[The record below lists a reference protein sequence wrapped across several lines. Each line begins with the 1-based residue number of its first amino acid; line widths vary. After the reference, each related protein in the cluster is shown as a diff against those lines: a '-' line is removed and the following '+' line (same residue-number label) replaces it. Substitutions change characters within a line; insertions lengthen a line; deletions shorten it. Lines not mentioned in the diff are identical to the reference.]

1 MDFFDAVK
9 KRYSVRS
16 FKRKDVEKE
25 KLNMIFAAANLAPS
39 AGNLQAYE
47 MVIVQ
52 GEETKGRIS
61 GIADQDFIAEAPVV
75 LVIFA
80 NEKRSSVKYG
90 RRGEFYC
97 LLDATIAASYIQLA
111 ATALGL
117 GTCWVGAFD
126 DDELR
131 KILNAPAHL
140 KPVAIIPL
148 GYPNDE
154 PEEKERR
161 KISDII
167 HEEKF

>member
-1 MDFFDAVK
+1 MEFFETVS

-16 FKRKDVEKE
+16 FSKKGIGEENLEK
-25 KLNMIFAAANLAPS
+25 IFSAANLAPS
-39 AGNLQAYE
+39 AGNVQAYE
-47 MVIVQ
+47 IVFV
-52 GEETKGRIS
+52 EDEKTKRRIS
-61 GIADQDFIAEAPVV
+61 GMAEQDFIAEAPVV
-75 LVIFA
+75 LVVFA
-80 NEKRSSVKYG
+80 NEARSAKKYG

-97 LLDATIAASYIQLA
+97 LLDAAIAASYIQLA

-131 KILNAPAHL
+131 KILNAPTHL

-148 GYPNDE
+148 GYPNNE

-161 KISDII
+161 KISDIV
-167 HEEKF
+167 HAEKF